1 MRSEST
7 YTRDALRAISE
18 LEEFVAQTNRE
29 RFLADRLQQSFVFH
43 RLVILGETA
52 VALAKVFQDKYPE
65 VPWPRLISLRNRL
78 VHAYFD
84 LDTRWCGALQAA
96 TWTSCVVSCSTFWTL
111 SSPAKSIRSQ
121 PRELHQSRL
130 RRRRIEQPAIALFA
144 E

>member
-7 YTRDALRAISE
+7 YTRDALRAIAE

-43 RLVILGETA
+43 RLVILGEAA
-52 VALAKVFQDKYPE
+52 VSLAKVFQDKYPE

-84 LDTRWCGALQAA
+84 LDMALVWGIA
-96 TWTSCVVSCSTFWTL
+96 
-111 SSPAKSIRSQ
+111 SSHLDELRRQLQRILDTEFPGEIDPEPAK
-121 PRELHQSRL
+121 
-130 RRRRIEQPAIALFA
+130 
-144 E
+144 